1 MLFRSR
7 RIGVG
12 AAPRCTTVRAG
23 AASTC
28 SLCTRRIL
36 GGASEGRR
44 PDDAWTLAPE
54 KKTRK
59 LADGRFAL
67 SRSNS
72 SHMWASSWSQVTDT
86 STPSSSRCGTWP
98 RTPYSRRQT
107 LPASPPAPGT
117 RPREGRRLPDR
128 AVRTA
133 GQEAA
138 AVAAH
143 HPHARGAALLRDAG
157 RFFCRRHRS
166 RDCASAR
173 SRVGV

>member
-1 MLFRSR
+1 MH
-7 RIGVG
+7 VG
-12 AAPRCTTVRAG
+12 ARGCGEQLLALHTPHP
-23 AASTC
+23 
-28 SLCTRRIL
+28 
-36 GGASEGRR
+36 GGASRGR
-44 PDDAWTLAPE
+44 PDDAWTSAPE

-128 AVRTA
+128 VVRTA

-138 AVAAH
+138 TVAAH
-143 HPHARGAALLRDAG
+143 HPHARGGARGGARLALCAG
-157 RFFCRRHRS
+157 RRRATHSDWRI
-166 RDCASAR
+166 RTPTTDGEGQHAAQT
-173 SRVGV
+173 GGTYE